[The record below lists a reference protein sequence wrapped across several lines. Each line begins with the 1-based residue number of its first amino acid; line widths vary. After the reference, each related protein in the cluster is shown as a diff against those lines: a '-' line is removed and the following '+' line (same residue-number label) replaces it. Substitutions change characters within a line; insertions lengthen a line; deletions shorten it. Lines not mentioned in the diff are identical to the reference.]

1 MEFHELPDYHT
12 VKNTRLVASREG
24 SYAIISV
31 FADFRASRRSRLDTD
46 CGRRKKGKGVGDGFY
61 IFLRPL
67 PIYTTSSFPRSRF
80 RLNAVLAGLPA
91 FIYVHFFLLGISFLI
106 YAHFFGNTTRTQDRD
121 RWRALVNAVMILRVP

>member
-12 VKNTRLVASREG
+12 VKTPDWSHHVRDPTRLYQFLRTSG
-24 SYAIISV
+24 
-31 FADFRASRRSRLDTD
+31 RSRLDTD